1 MCTTYLYY
9 TWAGEDLNHNYMI
22 LRGAENITAIDL
34 PQPSSLASIFNIIA
48 ITQKGERDVEWEI
61 RILFLLL

>member
-9 TWAGEDLNHNYMI
+9 TWAGEDLNHKYMI
-22 LRGAENITAIDL
+22 LRGSENITAIDL
-34 PQPSSLASIFNIIA
+34 PQPSSLVSIFNIIA
-48 ITQKGERDVEWEI
+48 ITQKVERDVEWEI